1 MSLVLDASMTLAWI
15 FERADPQE
23 RALADRLLDSMAG
36 QEALVPVLWHTEVAN
51 ALLVAERRG
60 VVGKA
65 QVIDY
70 LHRLSRLP
78 LVTDDVGVSAR
89 QAFLMALGREY
100 RAFGLRRRPTSIW
113 RCAPAPS
120 WRPSTPNSLPR
131 HARQVERSLT

>member
-1 MSLVLDASMTLAWI
+1 MSAPT
-15 FERADPQE
+15 PQE

-36 QEALVPVLWHTEVAN
+36 QEALVPVVWHTEVAN

-89 QAFLMALGREY
+89 QAFVMALGREY
-100 RAFGLRRRPTSIW
+100 RLSAYDATYLDLALRTASQL
-113 RCAPAPS
+113 ASFDAK
-120 WRPSTPNSLPR
+120 LVAA
-131 HARQVERSLT
+131 ARAAGGAIFDLT